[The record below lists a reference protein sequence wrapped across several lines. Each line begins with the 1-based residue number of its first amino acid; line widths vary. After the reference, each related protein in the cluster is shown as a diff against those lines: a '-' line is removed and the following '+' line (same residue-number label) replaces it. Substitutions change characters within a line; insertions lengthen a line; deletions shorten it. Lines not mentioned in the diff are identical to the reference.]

1 MVAAAMGGPS
11 APAAA
16 PGLQVPRGLG
26 DVLSQQVPATPS
38 QQGLSA
44 MAAALG
50 AHTGSNQGLAALSV
64 AESALP
70 GSHAPGLGPPSMI
83 PSSAS
88 MDGHGGGALP
98 AGLLGGGP

>member
-1 MVAAAMGGPS
+1 MFVLQEKALYLVPLQAAS

-16 PGLQVPRGLG
+16 PGLHGARGLG

-50 AHTGSNQGLAALSV
+50 AHTGSNHGLNALSV

-70 GSHAPGLGPPSMI
+70 GSHAPGLEIGR
-83 PSSAS
+83 A
-88 MDGHGGGALP
+88 HV
-98 AGLLGGGP
+98 